1 MSLNLFASKPIVFVN
16 GVAQNESKKSRWI
29 AFSGVRNFRDLGG
42 YHAADGRTI
51 RQGLLYRSANL
62 HNLTDKDLQRLDRLS
77 LKRVIDFRA
86 DFEKANE
93 PDRLPMDSN
102 IQVLEIPILDTST
115 NVALSLEQQIKAG
128 KVDGI
133 NPTKLLIDA
142 NVQLATEFT
151 PQYRRFMH
159 EVLAT
164 NGQPILF
171 HCTAGKDR
179 TGFAAA
185 ILLRILGVTQETVM
199 FDYLLSNQYYF
210 RPLRR
215 NLIMI
220 ALAKGW
226 KTARVV
232 AGFLEVKASYLA
244 TAFETINWQYGSF
257 DQYVRQGLDLTQEQI
272 EHLRMLYLQ

>member
-1 MSLNLFASKPIVFVN
+1 MSLNLFASKPVVFAN
-16 GVAQNESKKSRWI
+16 GAAKNESNKSRWI

-42 YHAADGRTI
+42 YRAVGGGII
-51 RQGLLYRSANL
+51 RQSLLYRSANL
-62 HNLTDKDLQRLDRLS
+62 HDLTDKDLQRLDHLS

-86 DFEKANE
+86 DFEKVNE
-93 PDRLPMDSN
+93 PDRLPMDSD

-115 NVALSLEQQIKAG
+115 DVALSLEQQIKAG
-128 KVDGI
+128 KVDDV

-142 NVQLATEFT
+142 NIQLAIEFT
-151 PQYRRFMH
+151 PQYRRFIH
-159 EVLAT
+159 EVLDA

-185 ILLRILGVTQETVM
+185 ILLRILDVPQETVM

-210 RPLRR
+210 KPLQR

-220 ALAKGW
+220 ALAKGL
-226 KTARVV
+226 KAARVV
-232 AGFLEVKASYLA
+232 AGFLEVKTSYLA

-257 DQYVRQGLDLTQEQI
+257 DQYVRQGLDLTQEQV

>member
-1 MSLNLFASKPIVFVN
+1 MD
-16 GVAQNESKKSRWI
+16 I
-29 AFSGVRNFRDLGG
+29 ALSSGQ
-42 YHAADGRTI
+42 TI
-51 RQGLLYRSANL
+51 CRGLLYRSANL

-102 IQVLEIPILDTST
+102 IQILEIPILDTST
-115 NVALSLEQQIKAG
+115 DVALSLEQQIKAG
-128 KVDGI
+128 KVDDI

-142 NVQLATEFT
+142 NIQLATEFT
-151 PQYRRFMH
+151 PQYRRFVR
-159 EVLAT
+159 EVLAA

-185 ILLRILGVTQETVM
+185 ILLRILGVPQETVM

-210 RPLRR
+210 KPLRR

-220 ALAKGW
+220 ALAKGL
-226 KTARVV
+226 KTACVI

-257 DQYVRQGLDLTQEQI
+257 DQYVHQGLGLTQEQV
-272 EHLRMLYLQ
+272 EHLQMLYLQ

>member
-1 MSLNLFASKPIVFVN
+1 MDLFASKSVVFTDDVSL
-16 GVAQNESKKSRWI
+16 NEFNKSRWI

-42 YHAADGRTI
+42 YRTI
-51 RQGLLYRSANL
+51 SGQTVRRGLLYRSANL
-62 HNLTDKDLQRLDRLS
+62 YNLTDKDLQRLHRLS
-77 LKRVIDFRA
+77 LKRIIDFRA

-93 PDRLPMDSN
+93 PDRLPADAN

-115 NVALSLEQQIKAG
+115 DAAFSLEQQIKAG

-133 NPTKLLIDA
+133 NPAKLLIDA
-142 NVQLATEFT
+142 NVQLVTEFT
-151 PQYRRFMH
+151 PQYRRFIH
-159 EVLAT
+159 EILEAS
-164 NGQPILF
+164 GQPVLF

-185 ILLRILGVTQETVM
+185 ILLRILGVPQDTVM

-210 RPLRR
+210 KPLRR
-215 NLIMI
+215 NLILLT
-220 ALAKGW
+220 LAKGR

-232 AGFLEVKASYLA
+232 AGFLEAKASYLA
-244 TAFETINWQYGSF
+244 AAFETIEWQYGSF
-257 DQYVRQGLDLTQEQI
+257 DQYVSQGLELTKEQV

>member
-1 MSLNLFASKPIVFVN
+1 MDLFASKPIVFVN
-16 GVAQNESKKSRWI
+16 GIAQNDLNKSRWI

-42 YHAADGRTI
+42 YRTI
-51 RQGLLYRSANL
+51 SGQTVRRGLLYRSANL
-62 HNLTDKDLQRLDRLS
+62 YNLTDKDLRRLDRLS
-77 LKRVIDFRA
+77 LKRIIDFRA

-93 PDRLPMDSN
+93 PDRLPADSN

-115 NVALSLEQQIKAG
+115 DAAFSLEQQIKAG

-133 NPTKLLIDA
+133 NPVKLLIDA
-142 NVQLATEFT
+142 NVQLVTEFT
-151 PQYRRFMH
+151 PQYRRFIH
-159 EVLAT
+159 EVLDA

-185 ILLRILGVTQETVM
+185 ILLRVLGVPQDTVM
-199 FDYLLSNQYYF
+199 FDYLLSDKYYF
-210 RPLRR
+210 KPMRR
-215 NLIMI
+215 NLILLT
-220 ALAKGW
+220 LAKGR

-232 AGFLEVKASYLA
+232 AGFLEAKAAYLA
-244 TAFETINWQYGSF
+244 TAFETIDWQYGSF

>member
-1 MSLNLFASKPIVFVN
+1 LDLFASKSVVFTDD
-16 GVAQNESKKSRWI
+16 VALSEFNKSRWI
-29 AFSGVRNFRDLGG
+29 AFSGVRNFRDVGG
-42 YHAADGRTI
+42 YRTI
-51 RQGLLYRSANL
+51 SGQTVRRGLFYRSANL

-77 LKRVIDFRA
+77 LKRIIDFRA

-93 PDRLPMDSN
+93 PDRLPADSN

-115 NVALSLEQQIKAG
+115 DAAFSLEQQIKAG

-133 NPTKLLIDA
+133 DPAKLLIDA
-142 NVQLATEFT
+142 NVQLVTEFT
-151 PQYRRFMH
+151 PQYRRFIH
-159 EVLAT
+159 EVLDA

-185 ILLRILGVTQETVM
+185 ILLRILDVPQETIM

-210 RPLRR
+210 KPLRR
-215 NLIMI
+215 NLILLT
-220 ALAKGW
+220 LAKGR

-232 AGFLEVKASYLA
+232 AGFLEAKAVYLA
-244 TAFETINWQYGSF
+244 AAFETIDRQYGSF
-257 DQYVRQGLDLTQEQI
+257 DGYVRQGLELTKEEI
-272 EHLRMLYLQ
+272 EHLRLLYLQ

>member
-1 MSLNLFASKPIVFVN
+1 MNLFAPKPIFLVN
-16 GVAQNESKKSRWI
+16 GVAQNELNNSRWI
-29 AFSGVRNFRDLGG
+29 VLSGVRNFRDLGG
-42 YHAADGRTI
+42 YRAADGRII
-51 RQGLLYRSANL
+51 RRGLLYRSANL
-62 HNLTDKDLQRLDRLS
+62 HDLTDKDLQRLDRLS

-93 PDRLPMDSN
+93 PDRLPVDSN

-115 NVALSLEQQIKAG
+115 DIALSLEQKIKAG
-128 KVDGI
+128 KVDDI
-133 NPTKLLIDA
+133 NPTKLLVDA
-142 NVQLATEFT
+142 NIQLATQFT

-159 EVLAT
+159 EVLEA

-185 ILLRILGVTQETVM
+185 ILIRILGVAQELVM

-232 AGFLEVKASYLA
+232 AGFWEVKASYLA

-257 DQYVRQGLDLTQEQI
+257 DEYVRQGLDLTQEQV